1 MSDDD
6 SSETLIFLAHCDK
19 ILYQNILSVT
29 IIYRTYVDR
38 DQRLGPLL

>member
-19 ILYQNILSVT
+19 IYQNILSVT

-38 DQRLGPLL
+38 DQRLGL